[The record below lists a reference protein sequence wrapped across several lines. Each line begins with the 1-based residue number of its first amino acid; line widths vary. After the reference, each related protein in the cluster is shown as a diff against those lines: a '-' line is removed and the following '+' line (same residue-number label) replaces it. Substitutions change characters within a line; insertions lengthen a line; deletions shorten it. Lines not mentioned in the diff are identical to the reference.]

1 MRAAIPLGLIPALSA
16 ALSLVAIAASAA
28 DPAPQSPGA
37 ALETGPRA
45 IAQHNCVLKLL
56 SQCNA
61 TGACVR
67 QDAIR
72 GEKLP
77 VKFTVDFETGILAGV
92 DPDGWVNA
100 TRIGSLARAGDQLM
114 LQGIDNA
121 VAWQMLIHED
131 SHEMSLSMASADGSS
146 VGFGDCTLA
155 KEP

>member
-1 MRAAIPLGLIPALSA
+1 MF
-16 ALSLVAIAASAA
+16 VASAA
-28 DPAPQSPGA
+28 DPAPQGPSPAPGDA
-37 ALETGPRA
+37 TRA
-45 IAQHNCVLKLL
+45 IAQHNCLLKML

-61 TGACVR
+61 AGTCVR
-67 QDAIR
+67 QDAIK

-100 TRIGSLARAGDQLM
+100 TRIVSLARAGDQLM

-131 SHEMSLSMASADGSS
+131 GHQMSLSMASADGSS